1 MTAMETMAA
10 RDDAASGA
18 ACPNHP
24 DVAEGLVECA
34 RCGARFCEDCVVE
47 LGGQP
52 HCAQCKAERVRDL
65 EAGVDPDAPPFA
77 SLSRRAGSCVIDFC
91 VVVVPYLVLVGIAG
105 VVVSRSLRDRPNDV
119 AAVAFIV
126 SIYAG
131 LFLVNFLYQSLMV
144 ESWGQT
150 LGMMALKTKVV
161 TPEGND
167 VSAGQAWLRD
177 FVMALFFFL
186 GNYNILDGLFAC
198 FSKEKKCLH
207 DSVARTRVFDV
218 RP

>member
-1 MTAMETMAA
+1 MTAMETMTA

-24 DVAEGLVECA
+24 DVAENLVVCA
-34 RCGARFCEDCVVE
+34 RCGARFCVDCVVE

-77 SLSRRAGSCVIDFC
+77 SLNRRAGSY
-91 VVVVPYLVLVGIAG
+91 VVDLFVLMAPYSVFAG
-105 VVVSRSLRDRPNDV
+105 VGFVVFVGFPPDPSHEPP
-119 AAVAFIV
+119 VAFFI
-126 SIYAG
+126 SIYVG
-131 LFLVNFLYQSLMV
+131 MFLVNFLYQSLMV
-144 ESWGQT
+144 QFWGQT

-167 VSAGQAWLRD
+167 VSAGQAWLRGL
-177 FVMALFFFL
+177 VMALLFFAY
-186 GNYNILDGLFAC
+186 YNIADGLFAR
-198 FSKEKKCLH
+198 FTKEKKCLH
-207 DSVARTRVFDV
+207 DFAARTRVFDV